1 MNFFNYSVMNY
12 NIKQSNG
19 ISYLVAREG
28 ELLIGD
34 EQDAVDLIALCGEEN
49 SDRLILFADNLSQE
63 FFDLKT
69 RLAGSVLQKFSNY
82 RVKCAIVIPPLLDK
96 GRFHDM
102 LIEANRQHS
111 LHFFSTLEDAEDW
124 ILK

>member
-1 MNFFNYSVMNY
+1 MKYQ
-12 NIKQSNG
+12 IRQRDG
-19 ISYLVAREG
+19 ILYMIAQEG

-63 FFDLKT
+63 FFDLTT

-82 RVKCAIVIPPLLDK
+82 RVKCAIVIPPSLDK
-96 GRFHDM
+96 GKFHEM

-111 LHFFSTLEDAEDW
+111 LHFFSTLKDAEEW
-124 ILK
+124 ILR